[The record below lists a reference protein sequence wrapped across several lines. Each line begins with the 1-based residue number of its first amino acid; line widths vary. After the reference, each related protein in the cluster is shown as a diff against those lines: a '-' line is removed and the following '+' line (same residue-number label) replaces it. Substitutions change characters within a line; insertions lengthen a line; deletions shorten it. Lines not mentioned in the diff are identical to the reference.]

1 MAPDALAQLPHE
13 ILCMIVDHL
22 NSASVN
28 ALVRTCRYQLES
40 FHATLYS
47 NSIDRNGFSPSLLY
61 AVLRGA
67 PTTAQ
72 HALDAGV
79 NPGIVYT
86 SLQINRI
93 AKRFFKD
100 QRQVQ
105 CKLQTPLIIAT
116 SLGHVEVVH
125 VLMQKPESCVPR
137 QPLVELGGCSPA
149 YYTMLQAA
157 RYGRL
162 TILQHLVRLP
172 VFNINETDANGTNLL
187 NAVCG
192 APEMDGRREMDNTSI
207 VEFLLE
213 NLAEP
218 DKVGVHDQTA
228 LDAAVAKG
236 VVPTVRLLVESGKFK
251 LNRQNVRGETAFYL
265 AVALRKEECIKLLL
279 NRPDIDP
286 NIVDR
291 NGDSPLV
298 YALQHN
304 QTAIADILMA
314 SPKVQFQAAELFAI
328 ACMHRQDNVA
338 RRLLSSSE
346 ISKAPDETGKTWLH
360 IAAEK
365 NSPTGMTDL
374 LKRKD
379 MPLNARCADGMTAI
393 AYSVSTRSVAAT
405 NRLLKNKPP
414 ADVTI
419 ANNMGW
425 TPLHFACRETQAPP
439 LIQKLLSCSADV
451 NATAI
456 DGLTPLHVAC
466 EKGSLKVV
474 QVLLEAGADAV
485 AETKDGR
492 TPLHVACAF
501 RFEQIVKLL
510 CTYVPKKHSSLL
522 QRRTPLHVACE
533 VGHTEISKHL
543 LQLGADACLRDP
555 TTGKTPLTTACKG
568 GYPIIVD
575 ELVKRKANPNEIDD
589 SGLSLLHKSC
599 TRSHPMTATKLIK
612 LGADLHA
619 KTPDGLSPLH
629 LACMVGAPMILRSML
644 KHGADVNVT
653 GPDGLTPL
661 LVAAGPVQ
669 AEYPEMNI
677 EILIKA
683 GAKLEAIGPDGKR
696 PLQLA
701 CEEGRV
707 AKIKAL
713 VLAGADPLA
722 TVRDKPCQRNT
733 PLQAM
738 CYLTELPETFEEM
751 LEHCKRPVKE
761 GFPSGWSVLHDAAT
775 ACNIHAVKLLLEHG
789 LDPQAL
795 TEVGESPLHLAVQS
809 TNRHSKLEVIKLLI
823 KHNADVN
830 HKADTGR
837 TVLWEAICSNADEE
851 IQKLLQK
858 HGAIS

>member
-1 MAPDALAQLPHE
+1 MACQTAPDAFAQLPHE
-13 ILCMIVDHL
+13 VLCMIVDHL
-22 NSASVN
+22 NSASLN
-28 ALVRTCRYQLES
+28 ALIQTCRYQFES
-40 FHATLYS
+40 FHATLYR
-47 NSIDRNGFSPSLLY
+47 NSIDRKGFSPSLLY
-61 AVLRGA
+61 AVLTGA

-86 SLQINRI
+86 SLQINRSW
-93 AKRFFKD
+93 KRLLKD
-100 QRQVQ
+100 QRQLL
-105 CKLQTPLIIAT
+105 CRLQTPLIIAT
-116 SLGHVEVVH
+116 TLGYREVVD
-125 VLMQKPESCVPR
+125 VLLQKSESYMPGVS
-137 QPLVELGGCSPA
+137 LVELGGCSPA
-149 YYTMLQAA
+149 YYTMLQAV

-162 TILQHLVRLP
+162 TILKDLIRLP
-172 VFNINETDANGTNLL
+172 VFNLDETDEGGTNLL
-187 NAVCG
+187 NAICC
-192 APEMDGRREMDNTSI
+192 PFDGIREMDNKDI

-213 NLAEP
+213 NLTEP
-218 DKVGVHDQTA
+218 DRVGAQDQTA
-228 LDAAVAKG
+228 LDAAVITG
-236 VVPTVRLLVESGKFK
+236 LIPTVRLLVDSGKFK
-251 LNRQNVRGETAFYL
+251 LNRQNVRGRTAFYL
-265 AVALRKEECIKLLL
+265 AVEFGNEECITLLL

-286 NIVDR
+286 NIPDR
-291 NGDSPLV
+291 DGHSPIV
-298 YALQHN
+298 QALQHN
-304 QTAIADILMA
+304 RTAVAELLMA
-314 SPKVQFQAAELFAI
+314 SAKVQFQAAELFAI
-328 ACMHRQDNVA
+328 ACMNRQDKIA

-439 LIQKLLSCSADV
+439 LIEKLLSCSASV
-451 NATAI
+451 NAATV

-485 AETKDGR
+485 AEAKDGR

-501 RFEQIVKLL
+501 RFEQIVNLL
-510 CTYVPKKHSSLL
+510 CKYVPKNHRSLR
-522 QRRTPLHVACE
+522 QGRTPLHVACE

-575 ELVKRKANPNEIDD
+575 ELIKRKANPNEIDD

-612 LGADLHA
+612 RGADLHA

-644 KHGADVNVT
+644 KHGADVNVI

-677 EILIKA
+677 EILVKA
-683 GAKLEAIGPDGKR
+683 GAELEVVGPDGKR

-701 CEEGRV
+701 SEEGRV

-722 TVRDKPCQRNT
+722 TVQDKPCQRNT

-738 CYLTELPETFEEM
+738 CYFTAFPETFEEM

-761 GFPSGWSVLHDAAT
+761 AFPSGWSALHDAAA
-775 ACNIHAVKLLLEHG
+775 ACNSHAVKLLLEHG
-789 LDPQAL
+789 LEPQAL
-795 TEVGESPLHLAVQS
+795 TEV
-809 TNRHSKLEVIKLLI
+809 EVVKLLI
-823 KHNADVN
+823 KYNANVN

-837 TVLWEAICSNADEE
+837 TVLWEAICNNADQEV
-851 IQKLLQK
+851 QQVLRN